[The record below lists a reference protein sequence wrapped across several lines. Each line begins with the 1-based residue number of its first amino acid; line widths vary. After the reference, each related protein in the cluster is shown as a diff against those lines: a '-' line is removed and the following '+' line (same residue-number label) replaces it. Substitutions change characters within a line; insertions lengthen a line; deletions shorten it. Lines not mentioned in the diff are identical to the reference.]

1 MARRLKSGAG
11 GSAAAASGFAATA
24 AVAGRQPRGSRPRKP
39 RLRSAKPA
47 ASPEAAAAA
56 ARRSRR
62 RCLALASGASWRM
75 SMAGV
80 ACPRCCRRPSVG
92 DGSSALTDFQR
103 STFERRTAAQGITRH
118 PRRVGAA
125 QVATACRLKIGTRCS
140 RRSCGW
146 HLEIVVCACIAEHT
160 SAGVGFLCSER
171 FLILRS

>member
-1 MARRLKSGAG
+1 MWHVKRWLR
-11 GSAAAASGFAATA
+11 
-24 AVAGRQPRGSRPRKP
+24 SRP
-39 RLRSAKPA
+39 
-47 ASPEAAAAA
+47 E
-56 ARRSRR
+56 
-62 RCLALASGASWRM
+62 ALAGPTTGAL
-75 SMAGV
+75 AG
-80 ACPRCCRRPSVG
+80 RPSVG
-92 DGSSALTDFQR
+92 DGSSILTDFQR

>member
-1 MARRLKSGAG
+1 MPCQQQRARCAQVREACR
-11 GSAAAASGFAATA
+11 AAEQQASCG
-24 AVAGRQPRGSRPRKP
+24 GSRPRKP

-56 ARRSRR
+56 ARLSRR

-92 DGSSALTDFQR
+92 DGSSILTDFQR